1 MADPVCVATWTFGRA
16 AVETALPLLAAGKP
30 ALDAVLA
37 GAEVVELDPTVRSVG
52 VGAVGNSVCAISR
65 DACVMD
71 GTTLS
76 CGGVA
81 GLEHVRRVAAVARLV
96 MEKTPHVLL
105 VGDGALWFALQNGFP
120 LETLHT
126 ADSVADW
133 FNGHPGNRKRPKGP
147 PQPAAPEHIST
158 AVPIDETNHDTVT
171 VLGRDRNGRLG
182 GVCTTSGLAYKLPGR
197 VGDSPLIGSGLY
209 VDDQVGAAGC
219 TGTGEEIIRAGGAF
233 LVVEQMRAGKT
244 PQQACEVACRR
255 IYALAARRGVHPAN
269 CAFLAL
275 GPDGA
280 VGAAATRRT
289 KFAYA
294 VGRAGAVEVKPAVE
308 VDPPV

>member
-1 MADPVCVATWTFGRA
+1 MAEPVVIATWPFGRT
-16 AVETALPLLAAGKP
+16 AVDRALPLLAAGKP

-37 GAEVVELDPTVRSVG
+37 GAEAVELDPTVRSVG

-71 GTTLS
+71 GKTLS

-105 VGDGALWFALQNGFP
+105 VGEGALWFALQNGFP

-126 ADSVADW
+126 ADSVKDW
-133 FNGHPGNRKRPKGP
+133 FARHPSQRKRKAGP
-147 PQPAAPEHIST
+147 PAPAGPEHIST
-158 AVPIDETNHDTVT
+158 AVPVDENNHDTVT
-171 VLGRDRNGRLG
+171 VLGRDAAGSLG
-182 GVCTTSGLAYKLPGR
+182 GVCTTSGLAYKMPGR
-197 VGDSPLIGSGLY
+197 VGDSPLIGAGLY

-219 TGTGEEIIRAGGAF
+219 TGTGEEIIRVGGALF
-233 LVVEQMRAGKT
+233 VTEQMRAGKSA
-244 PQQACEVACRR
+244 QEACEAACRR
-255 IYALAARRGVHPAN
+255 VNAVAARRGVHPGN

-275 GPDGA
+275 APDGT
-280 VGAAATRRT
+280 VGAAATLRT
-289 KFAYA
+289 KFVYV
-294 VGRAGAVEVKPAVE
+294 VGRGGAAELKTAKEVGPAM
-308 VDPPV
+308 